1 MSGQI
6 LVVGATLLD
15 VKGKPSAGLEP
26 GTSNPGRIRRT
37 RGGTARNVAE
47 NLGRLGMDVVLI
59 SAVGDD
65 DTGRYLLEPTAD
77 AGVDLSHIITVEGE
91 HTGGYIAILEQDGM
105 LSVALDDTSV
115 VNHITGQ
122 YLYRKRS
129 LFRDAGMI
137 VVDGSLTDNAL
148 KTAMGLAAEY
158 NKPVVADPSSTRLVS
173 KLFPYLEQIAL
184 LVPNEVEACTIIGED
199 FYGFDPDAS
208 ITVARQVMQKGVEI
222 VVVTLSD
229 FGLVYMT
236 SEESGYLPARYREI
250 VDSTGVG
257 DAISSAIIFGL
268 MNDMPTVE
276 CMRLGSAAASLTL
289 QTSETVLPDL
299 SLDLLFDHLT

>member
-1 MSGQI
+1 MSGHI
-6 LVVGATLLD
+6 LVIGATLLD
-15 VKGKPSAGLEP
+15 VKGKPDSGLEP
-26 GTSNPGRIRRT
+26 GTSNPGHIRRT

-47 NLGRLGMDVVLI
+47 NLGRLGLEVVLLT
-59 SAVGDD
+59 AVGDD
-65 DTGRYLLEPTAD
+65 DTGRYLLEPTVE

-91 HTGGYIAILEQDGM
+91 TTGSYIALLESNGM

-115 VNHITGQ
+115 MEHITGQ
-122 YLYRKRS
+122 FLYRNRR
-129 LFRDAGMI
+129 LFRDAGLI
-137 VVDGSLTDNAL
+137 VVDGSLSDNAL
-148 KTAMGLAAEY
+148 KTAMSLAADYE
-158 NKPVVADPSSTRLVS
+158 KPVVADPSSTRLVS
-173 KLFPYLEQIAL
+173 KLFPYLSQLTL
-184 LVPNEVEACTIIGED
+184 LVPNEVEACTILGQD
-199 FYGFDPDAS
+199 FVGFDPDAT
-208 ITVARQVMQKGVEI
+208 IGVARKIMQKGVEI

-268 MNDMPTVE
+268 LNDMPLLE
-276 CMRLGSAAASLTL
+276 CMRLGAAAASLTV